1 MERKS
6 KADYRDA
13 AKLGDML
20 CSRPSTDEE
29 KRERLLRLLAEFEE
43 TAVALL
49 VNNRIKKY
57 SNQTAVHI
65 ASKYGLSACLEILLK
80 CGGMLISYDSFF
92 NNNHNLYRLQAIQM
106 RNHRKQISGRSVYCS
121 RESHYLSAS

>member
-6 KADYRDA
+6 KANYKDA

-20 CSRPSTDEE
+20 CSPSTDEE
-29 KRERLLRLLAEFEE
+29 KRDRLLRLLAEFEE

-49 VNNRIKKY
+49 VNNRLKKY

-80 CGGMLISYDSFF
+80 RGGMLLIS
-92 NNNHNLYRLQAIQM
+92 NNCI
-106 RNHRKQISGRSVYCS
+106 II
-121 RESHYLSAS
+121 